1 MRPVLDVMTK
11 SARKNNLNIPHLP
24 YDRHAA
30 LQIAC
35 LARQTARFAP
45 CLASRLKAVNCPIY
59 FFSTPKWAQMGRATG
74 YFLVGVLALTCLVA
88 ATSVRQA
95 MAPGMDAAR
104 HPPSGQWVD
113 VGGHRLH
120 IVCVGAGR
128 PTVVLEAGMSG
139 WSVDW
144 SLVQPALARHTRT
157 CAYDRAGYGWS
168 DEAQAS
174 RSSAQVAD
182 ELHALLVGAHI
193 DEPIVLVGHSLGGL
207 FAQMFARRYPRSVAG
222 LVLVDSVHRA
232 QSAEMPADLGRPY
245 EVGMRRLTAASALVA
260 PTGLLRF
267 LDQPASVVAAR
278 LPEPVRAAAV
288 DFSFESKS
296 YRTLAAEMR
305 AFDESQQQV
314 AAAGPLPAVPSV
326 VLVSAE
332 ARDFPPGFSAGPMKS
347 RWDELQR
354 QQLGLRPE
362 NAVITVAGSGH
373 YIHLDR
379 PDAVAQAV
387 LSVLRQARQDA
398 MPAP

>member
-1 MRPVLDVMTK
+1 
-11 SARKNNLNIPHLP
+11 
-24 YDRHAA
+24 
-30 LQIAC
+30 
-35 LARQTARFAP
+35 
-45 CLASRLKAVNCPIY
+45 
-59 FFSTPKWAQMGRATG
+59 
-74 YFLVGVLALTCLVA
+74 
-88 ATSVRQA
+88 